1 MNIRQLEHLMALAE
15 TGSFSRAAER
25 LYITQ
30 SAFSRSIQGLED
42 ELGGALVDCIGKRN
56 ELTPLGQTVLRRARA
71 VVREAEELRRSAQ
84 LMNAG
89 DGGEIR
95 VGLGS
100 GPGALL
106 MTQTLR
112 HVAEHHPRL
121 RLRIAR
127 GSTELQLLQLRA
139 RELDAMVVDVRRV
152 APAADLHIEPLA
164 EVRAGFIVAARHP
177 LARARRIR
185 FEDLL
190 GWPIASS
197 PLSDEVARLL
207 IEQYGP
213 QADPAS
219 LVGLQCEDIASLLH
233 TVEHTEAIFLGIV
246 AAAADGLQSG
256 RLRELAV
263 TPALRARARFAY
275 VTLHKRTEAPA
286 MAMFREF
293 VAQRIASWKA
303 PGN

>member
-1 MNIRQLEHLMALAE
+1 MALAE

-25 LYITQ
+25 LHITQ

-42 ELGGALVDCIGKRN
+42 ELGGRLVDRIGKRN
-56 ELTPLGQTVLRRARA
+56 ELTALGQAVLRRARS
-71 VVREAEELRRSAQ
+71 VVREAEELRRSVQ
-84 LMNAG
+84 LMSAG

-112 HVAEHHPRL
+112 HMAEHHPRV
-121 RLRIAR
+121 RVRIAR

-139 RELDAMVVDVRRV
+139 RELDAIVVDVRRV
-152 APAADLHIEPLA
+152 APAPDLLIEPVA
-164 EVRAGFIVAARHP
+164 ELRAGFIAAAGHP
-177 LARARRIR
+177 LARARRVR

-190 GWPIASS
+190 AWPIAST

-219 LVGLQCEDIASLLH
+219 LVGLQCEDIASLLQV
-233 TVEHTEAIFLGIV
+233 VEQTEAVYLGIV
-246 AAAADGLQSG
+246 AAAAAGLKGG
-256 RLRELAV
+256 RLRELKLI
-263 TPALRARARFAY
+263 PALRATARFAC

-286 MAMFREF
+286 LALFRAF
-293 VAQRIASWKA
+293 MDAQA
-303 PGN
+303 PAWLGE

>member
-1 MNIRQLEHLMALAE
+1 MNIRQLEHLMALAD

-25 LYITQ
+25 LHITQ

-42 ELGGALVDCIGKRN
+42 ELGGPLVDRIGRRN

-71 VVREAEELRRSAQ
+71 VVREAEELKRSAQ
-84 LMNAG
+84 LMRAA

-112 HVAEHHPRL
+112 HMAEHHPRV
-121 RLRIAR
+121 RVRIAR

-152 APAADLHIEPLA
+152 APAADLHIAPVA
-164 EVRAGFIVAARHP
+164 ELRAGFIVAAGHP
-177 LARARRIR
+177 LARARRVR
-185 FEDLL
+185 FEELL
-190 GWPIASS
+190 AWPMASV
-197 PLSDEVARLL
+197 PLSDEVSRLL

-219 LVGLQCEDIASLLH
+219 LVSLECEDLTSLLQV
-233 TVEHTEAIFLGIV
+233 VEQTEAIYLGIV
-246 AAAADGLQSG
+246 APALDGLRSG
-256 RLRELAV
+256 RLCEL
-263 TPALRARARFAY
+263 PMSPPLRARARFAC
-275 VTLHKRTEAPA
+275 VTLQGRTEAPA
-286 MAMFREF
+286 MGLFRGFLEAQ
-293 VAQRIASWKA
+293 VAQWMSA
-303 PGN
+303 GN